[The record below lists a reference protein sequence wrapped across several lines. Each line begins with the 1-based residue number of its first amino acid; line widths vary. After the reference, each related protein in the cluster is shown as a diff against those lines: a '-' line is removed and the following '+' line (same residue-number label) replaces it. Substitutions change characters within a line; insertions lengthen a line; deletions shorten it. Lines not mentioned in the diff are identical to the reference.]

1 MALSLTRLSL
11 WASILTVC
19 QQWYSTRS
27 HVDHGRRAQLEQTAS
42 QMAGWHLGYDHR
54 APVYDRKQKAQG
66 TIMQT
71 NRLCDSARALRPR
84 AARPPGD
91 TSPRSA
97 APCRVGTHPSAPR
110 YGCAHHQLSRSLTQ
124 HKLRLVP
131 ARSHTLKPY
140 KRSAMR
146 PTSGAAHAAMPPALM
161 QRSSSVEE
169 VSGYAA
175 AVCSSASTQ

>member
-1 MALSLTRLSL
+1 MPCTDSTMITICRHGEHRIQLRSRLS
-11 WASILTVC
+11 ASK
-19 QQWYSTRS
+19 SAR
-27 HVDHGRRAQLEQTAS
+27 
-42 QMAGWHLGYDHR
+42 WHLGYDRR

-91 TSPRSA
+91 TSSRSA
-97 APCRVGTHPSAPR
+97 APWRVGTHPLAPC
-110 YGCAHHQLSRSLTQ
+110 YGSEPPTAVIQLML

-131 ARSHTLKPY
+131 ARKRTLKPY

-161 QRSSSVEE
+161 QTSDVLME
-169 VSGYAA
+169 VPTMCRCCLQWCLDT
-175 AVCSSASTQ
+175 VTQCDQSL